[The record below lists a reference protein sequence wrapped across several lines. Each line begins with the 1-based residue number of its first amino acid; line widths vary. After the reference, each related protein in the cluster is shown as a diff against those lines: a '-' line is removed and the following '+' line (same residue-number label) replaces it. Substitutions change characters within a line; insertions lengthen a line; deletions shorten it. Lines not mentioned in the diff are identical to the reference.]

1 MDLEPREPV
10 DRGAGLRWAA
20 RDSVDGEEAIRFPY
34 RESNHQPGR
43 NAPVGRAQAAFYV
56 ADNTTATIATTSAS
70 SQRAS
75 KHAPITSAAFSNP
88 LRSASV
94 ASP

>member
-1 MDLEPREPV
+1 M
-10 DRGAGLRWAA
+10 
-20 RDSVDGEEAIRFPY
+20 
-34 RESNHQPGR
+34 
-43 NAPVGRAQAAFYV
+43 GRAQAAFYV